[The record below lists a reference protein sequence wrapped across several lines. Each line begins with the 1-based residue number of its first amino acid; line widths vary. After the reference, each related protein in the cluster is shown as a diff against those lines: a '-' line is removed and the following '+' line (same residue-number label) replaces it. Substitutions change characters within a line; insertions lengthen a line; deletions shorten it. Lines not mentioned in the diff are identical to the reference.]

1 MNKLISVVSWVAVF
15 LLWNGVLS
23 AADRPNIL
31 FILVDDMGWRDL
43 ACYGNPIH
51 ETPHIDKLA
60 SQGMRFTNGY
70 AACPI
75 CGPSRAAIMTGKSP
89 SRTGFVDNFI
99 TQVVGGKMSR
109 AKGNQFMKLEEW
121 TLAEAL
127 HAGGYQTGF
136 LGKWHLSASNEIRL
150 PTDQGFDVN
159 IAGCLWGHPVNGY
172 FAPYGIPAPG
182 FKEGPEGEYLTDRLT
197 TEAIHVLDD
206 FSQKDKPW
214 LLYMSYY
221 TVHAPFNS
229 KEEKTRKY
237 EEKARQAGVKN
248 LNATYAGM
256 VESFDENV
264 GRLLQWLDDHELRE
278 KTIVV
283 LTLRGYKGELY
294 EGGIREPFIIR
305 WPGVTKP
312 GSKCDSPVQGVDF
325 YATLLEMVDLPENPE
340 QHIDSTSLVPLL
352 KGETVFDHGP
362 LIWHFPVAV
371 PHMPYSEPGSA
382 IRDGDWKYLQFY
394 NDGRR
399 ELYNL
404 KDDIGET
411 KNLISAMPEK
421 VAEMKAQLD
430 AMLKAHNAAIPIDLP
445 AKP

>member
-182 FKEGPEGEYLTDRLT
+182 FKEGPEG
-197 TEAIHVLDD
+197 
-206 FSQKDKPW
+206 
-214 LLYMSYY
+214 
-221 TVHAPFNS
+221 
-229 KEEKTRKY
+229 
-237 EEKARQAGVKN
+237 
-248 LNATYAGM
+248 
-256 VESFDENV
+256 
-264 GRLLQWLDDHELRE
+264 
-278 KTIVV
+278 
-283 LTLRGYKGELY
+283 
-294 EGGIREPFIIR
+294 
-305 WPGVTKP
+305 
-312 GSKCDSPVQGVDF
+312 
-325 YATLLEMVDLPENPE
+325 
-340 QHIDSTSLVPLL
+340 
-352 KGETVFDHGP
+352 
-362 LIWHFPVAV
+362 
-371 PHMPYSEPGSA
+371 
-382 IRDGDWKYLQFY
+382 
-394 NDGRR
+394 
-399 ELYNL
+399 
-404 KDDIGET
+404 
-411 KNLISAMPEK
+411 
-421 VAEMKAQLD
+421 
-430 AMLKAHNAAIPIDLP
+430 
-445 AKP
+445 